1 MKVVPADIPELSD
14 SDSDME
20 EVPTSHANVL
30 QEARRKEE
38 EDLKATLSV
47 INFVISLP
55 LSLGLVH
62 SCGHLIPH
70 LQVNANLS
78 RLINTIN

>member
-1 MKVVPADIPELSD
+1 LKVVPADIPELSD

-20 EVPTSHANVL
+20 EVPSQTNVL

-47 INFVISLP
+47 INLLSVSLF
-55 LSLGLVH
+55 LLV
-62 SCGHLIPH
+62 
-70 LQVNANLS
+70 
-78 RLINTIN
+78 